1 MTGTL
6 MAEEARKPPLW
17 PIAVEISVASMG
29 TAEQPERWRVGKA
42 LELIGQAI
50 TLDHARP
57 YALSAVARAGAH
69 LHILGATEGDRLII
83 DAGALEDLPHPIHGA
98 LLLGAA
104 HNLIHWAMHDH
115 DPNDLQGAADCLATW
130 WEQQR

>member
-1 MTGTL
+1 MT
-6 MAEEARKPPLW
+6 PLW
-17 PIAVEISVASMG
+17 PIAVEIALVSTS
-29 TAEQPERWRVGKA
+29 AEHPEQWHVGKA

-50 TLDHARP
+50 TLPHLQPWAM
-57 YALSAVARAGAH
+57 AAAARAGAH
-69 LHILGATEGDRLII
+69 LHILGADGQAMELPPDPGP
-83 DAGALEDLPHPIHGA
+83 AGADWIFRPGDM
-98 LLLGAA
+98 LLGAA